1 MTAKKERKQQRRAK
15 KRKAQRVSQPSGQQ
29 MLLRRA
35 QRAEALKNA
44 QIIVNPGDTEK
55 TSDVILRFAEPLLD
69 GADGIVEKNV
79 IRFAIGVW
87 NASLLPVPAQAEALK
102 SIVAILP
109 EGDHDAKRE
118 LVAAMCTLLARK
130 QTYFA
135 DNTRVIVDYQITQS
149 RDMLHLDVVS
159 TLGKDYHPDT

>member
-35 QRAEALKNA
+35 QQSDTLKNA
-44 QIIVNPGDTEK
+44 QIVVNPGNTEK
-55 TSDVILRFAEPLLD
+55 MSDVILRFADPLLH
-69 GADGIVEKNV
+69 GANGIVEKNV

-87 NASLLPVPAQAEALK
+87 NASLLPPPAQAEALQ

-109 EGDHDAKRE
+109 EDDHDARRE
-118 LVAAMCTLLARK
+118 LVAAMFMLLARK

-135 DNTRVIVDYQITQS
+135 DNTRVILDYQITQS
-149 RDMLHLDVVS
+149 GDMLHLDVVS

>member
-1 MTAKKERKQQRRAK
+1 MTAKQERKQQRRAK

-29 MLLRRA
+29 TLLRRA
-35 QRAEALKNA
+35 QQSDALKNA
-44 QIIVNPGDTEK
+44 QIVVNPGNTAK
-55 TSDVILRFAEPLLD
+55 MSDVILRFAEPLLH

-87 NASLLPVPAQAEALK
+87 NASLLPPPAQAEALK

-109 EGDHDAKRE
+109 EGDHNARRE
-118 LVAAMCTLLARK
+118 LVTAMFTLLARK

-135 DNTRVIVDYQITQS
+135 DNSRVILDYQITQS